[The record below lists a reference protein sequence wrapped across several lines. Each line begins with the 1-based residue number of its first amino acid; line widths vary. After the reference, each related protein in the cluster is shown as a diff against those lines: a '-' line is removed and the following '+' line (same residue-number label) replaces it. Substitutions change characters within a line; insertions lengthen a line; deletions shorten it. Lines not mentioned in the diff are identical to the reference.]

1 MNHNNKY
8 HFAHISELTGNQK
21 MFTVNSN
28 KEGEH
33 VQKMEHVF
41 VKCDAF
47 AVVQDNQKPVT
58 TNVAGSVQA
67 TPLDNQVSY
76 NPQGK

>member
-1 MNHNNKY
+1 
-8 HFAHISELTGNQK
+8 
-21 MFTVNSN
+21 
-28 KEGEH
+28 
-33 VQKMEHVF
+33 MEHVF

-47 AVVQDNQKPVT
+47 AVAQDNQKPVT

-67 TPLDNQVSY
+67 TPLDHQVSY